1 MGDMNLKE
9 VVVFLDDLIV
19 FSKTLEDH
27 EARLTKVLNRL
38 KEYGLKLSPEK
49 CRFFQSSVRYLGH
62 VVSERGLETDPEK
75 IAASIEASYI
85 EVTCG
90 VANTHTNTLSASS
103 ATSLRDRKGGR
114 LRCEETSARFQHDLR
129 LPRPAPLPAPRNFRG
144 G

>member
-49 CRFFQSSVRYLGH
+49 CRFFQSSVRDLGH
-62 VVSERGLETDPEK
+62 VVSERGLETDPRKDCSLHRGLLHRVAKRLLRDFSTISDCPALPHSPPLETS
-75 IAASIEASYI
+75 AVASIENRI
-85 EVTCG
+85 K
-90 VANTHTNTLSASS
+90 N
-103 ATSLRDRKGGR
+103 
-114 LRCEETSARFQHDLR
+114 
-129 LPRPAPLPAPRNFRG
+129 
-144 G
+144 